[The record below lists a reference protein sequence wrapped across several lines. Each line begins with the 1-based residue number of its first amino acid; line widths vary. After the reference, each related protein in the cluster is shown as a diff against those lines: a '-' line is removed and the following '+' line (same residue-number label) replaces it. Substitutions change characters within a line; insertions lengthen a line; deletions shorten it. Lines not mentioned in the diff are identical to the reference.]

1 MSNRL
6 LRVSENLQHELSLI
20 LQEEFSGHNGLVTI
34 TSVIVSPDLRQATV
48 WLSMMNYPNPQSLI
62 DSLNQRSADFFSP
75 LRERL
80 RMKYVPQLTF
90 RIDEKKEEIERIDE
104 LLDTLES

>member
-20 LQEEFSGHNGLVTI
+20 LQEELAGQSGLVTI
-34 TSVIVSPDLRQATV
+34 TSVFVTPDLRQATV
-48 WLSMMNYPNPQSLI
+48 WLSTMNYAEPDKLVE
-62 DSLNQRSADFFSP
+62 SLNQRSADFFAP

-80 RMKYVPQLTF
+80 RMKHVPQLTF

-104 LLDTLES
+104 LLDTIE